1 MGERQL
7 GPSEA
12 CRWEGSSHQMLAA
25 MEVHLTREG
34 VDHPRVHPAHLETGG
49 PTTVEGSCL
58 EWERFRKQHP
68 LPRHSGHLMQESG
81 VVAYRHSRT
90 LPRCHTI
97 PASGAVFFASWRNPI
112 DSIDVVLP
120 EALRSRQKF
129 RSIRSESL
137 IINHSEVVVH
147 ALAGY
152 IEG

>member
-68 LPRHSGHLMQESG
+68 LPRHSGHLMQEFG

-120 EALRSRQKF
+120 EALRSRQKI

>member
-68 LPRHSGHLMQESG
+68 LPRHSGHLMQEFG

-112 DSIDVVLP
+112 
-120 EALRSRQKF
+120 
-129 RSIRSESL
+129 
-137 IINHSEVVVH
+137 
-147 ALAGY
+147 
-152 IEG
+152 